1 MDPYAVFIGD
11 PEPYRAIKLPLG
23 RLEFVNPTVW
33 HCELS
38 QAQTTA
44 A

>member
-1 MDPYAVFIGD
+1 MDRQAVFIGD
-11 PEPYRAIKLPLG
+11 PEPYRAVKLPLG
-23 RLEFVNPTVW
+23 RLEFVNPSVC

-38 QAQTTA
+38 EALTTA